1 MYKYNFYIIKY
12 NMAPEEERFAVNT
25 NILAQAIQ
33 ESITKLYDTGYRTI
47 DPGMVQMA
55 VAVISTF
62 DKHYLIK
69 GFIKNSHNTCW
80 VYIKDKNQE
89 FFLKNSSEIF
99 KYLPMDRV
107 NLFMDLFTTCDENG
121 VCVISDDLKDEIWG
135 LLQAMVKISIK
146 YIHKMRVPK
155 CSIINNVPTNTY
167 NRKFFDEVELEKH
180 AKSWNINLEFP
191 TAKLNI

>member
-121 VCVISDDLKDEIWG
+121 ICVISDDLKDEIWG

-155 CSIINNVPTNTY
+155 CSINNNVLTNTY
-167 NRKFFDEVELEKH
+167 ETNFFDEVDLESH
-180 AKSWNINLEFP
+180 AKYWNINLEFP
-191 TAKLNI
+191 TNNLNI